1 MPWHAYESGE
11 QARAGGPPPR
21 AAGCDGLC
29 GAAGSQDGALNTA
42 RAPSPHWLMRR
53 ATATMSSG
61 KSTDLS
67 GSKSLGAQDA
77 EGAEGAQGA
86 QGAEGGC

>member
-1 MPWHAYESGE
+1 MLTRAESKPELAG
-11 QARAGGPPPR
+11 ARPGPL
-21 AAGCDGLC
+21 GMC

-67 GSKSLGAQDA
+67 GSKSLGAQ
-77 EGAEGAQGA
+77 GAQGA
-86 QGAEGGC
+86 QGGCTG

>member
-1 MPWHAYESGE
+1 MLTRAESKPE
-11 QARAGGPPPR
+11 QAGARPGPL
-21 AAGCDGLC
+21 GFEFLC

-67 GSKSLGAQDA
+67 GSKSLGAQ
-77 EGAEGAQGA
+77 GAQGA
-86 QGAEGGC
+86 QGGCTGWVHRMG